1 MLGAIIGDIVGSTR
15 EWNNIKTEDL
25 ELIPNGS
32 RFTDDT
38 VMTLA
43 VAQWL
48 MCDSGKSV
56 GALVGCMQDLGR
68 KYPRAGYGGMFMK
81 WLQSDCPKPYGS
93 FGNGSAMRV
102 SPVGLYATSLDEA
115 LRLAKLTSS
124 VSHSHPEGIKGA
136 QAIAA
141 CVYLK
146 KMNASNSEIK
156 EYVEANFGYN
166 LNVKLETIRPVYSFD
181 VTCQGSVPIAIM
193 SFLQREN
200 TEGVLRLA
208 ISMGGDSD
216 TIGCMACAISMA
228 GIYHEEY
235 SLDNTQK
242 ELVKH
247 CRALLPADLLEIN
260 DKFEDLIRTNRIHE
274 D

>member
-1 MLGAIIGDIVGSTR
+1 
-15 EWNNIKTEDL
+15 
-25 ELIPNGS
+25 
-32 RFTDDT
+32 
-38 VMTLA
+38 
-43 VAQWL
+43 
-48 MCDSGKSV
+48 
-56 GALVGCMQDLGR
+56 
-68 KYPRAGYGGMFMK
+68 
-81 WLQSDCPKPYGS
+81 
-93 FGNGSAMRV
+93 MRV

-115 LRLAKLTSS
+115 LHLAKLASS
-124 VSHSHPEGIKGA
+124 VSHNHPEGIKGA
-136 QAIAA
+136 QAVAA

-156 EYVEANFGYN
+156 EYIETKFGYD
-166 LNVKLETIRPVYSFD
+166 LDVKLETIRPGYSFD

-228 GIYHEEY
+228 GIYRKEY
-235 SLDNTQK
+235 SLDATQK
-242 ELVKH
+242 ELIKH
-247 CRALLPADLLEIN
+247 CETLLPEDLLKIN
-260 DKFEDLIRTNRIHE
+260 DRFEALIRTNRINE